1 MRCIYKHNPHICG
14 DGFSELKAT
23 CFFLMTTLP
32 LHTLARYLRELFIIT
47 REARVI
53 LSLQSIQFEFTTYI
67 SLLYLCFLRNT
78 TQLTSF
84 IQIPPKSEIWY
95 HKTSDYL
102 VSVSVSDPRSGFSFT
117 PLVAVSVP
125 DISFPFPCLMK
136 NHQRNH
142 RFNLG
147 DEPLTDESAVIRV
160 C

>member
-1 MRCIYKHNPHICG
+1 M
-14 DGFSELKAT
+14 
-23 CFFLMTTLP
+23 FFLMTILS
-32 LHTLARYLRELFIIT
+32 LHTLARYLPELFIIT

-95 HKTSDYL
+95 YKTSDYL
-102 VSVSVSDPRSGFSFT
+102 VLVSVSDPRYGFSIT

-136 NHQRNH
+136 IHQRNH

-147 DEPLTDESAVIRV
+147 DEPLTDESTVIRV